1 MKGKTVLVL
10 LSGMYIS
17 ACNDNAFSGYSNYDL
32 KKPTTNAGKEATPPP
47 ESSGVEIS
55 GPNAKLEKKSVDL
68 GANN

>member
-32 KKPTTNAGKEATPPP
+32 KEAYYECGKGGHSAAGEQRCRNIRAECETRKKER
-47 ESSGVEIS
+47 GFRC
-55 GPNAKLEKKSVDL
+55 
-68 GANN
+68 